1 MNTPDNDSRDWIEQM
16 LIKMR
21 DGEATADEVTR
32 LRELL
37 MRDAGARRVYL
48 RGKQTECLLET
59 VPAQRMATTIPQ
71 ATSASTAA
79 MRRWR
84 GFALASAAAAV
95 VALGFLTFAWF
106 GGDETASGRETTVAV
121 LRSSFEAVIDGREVL
136 PGELPM
142 RAGTYRLERGSVQL
156 RFAKGA
162 NVVIEGPAMFDL
174 VDASTMHLNQ
184 GSVWAHCPEEAR
196 GFAVRMPG
204 GRELV
209 DFGTEFGA
217 RVDTTGGA
225 QVKVMQ
231 GEVKIRDAVARTL
244 DLTEG
249 EAANWEVTAPPLAVN
264 AAFVKPFQSEQMLAA
279 KVKSAP
285 GANQQTVVSFRD
297 PKGGEW
303 NRGENWSSGSLPGA
317 HALERAVINQSHVVR
332 VLPGLLPP
340 LHPVDIHVSNG
351 RAPSASG
358 PDGVLEIT
366 GDMECQVL
374 RIATADEAHGLVRQ
388 TGGTVNVTE
397 SLLASAHEGA
407 PARSVY
413 ELTDGSL
420 HVGHRLVVGTR
431 GPSQLALKGSQCT
444 VTAERMNLGAGATLS
459 FVLGS
464 DGAGLI
470 KLRDTLMQN
479 EQARLVIDGAQYRG
493 GPRTLPLVVCGAA
506 LSDQGQI
513 SPQQVQFTGFKDMT
527 PRLAFH
533 PGGID
538 LVLE

>member
-1 MNTPDNDSRDWIEQM
+1 MSTPDNDSRDWVEQM
-16 LIKMR
+16 LLKMR
-21 DGEATADEVTR
+21 EGEATADEVTR

-48 RGKQTECLLET
+48 RAKQTECLLET
-59 VPAQRMATTIPQ
+59 VSAQSHATVIPKV
-71 ATSASTAA
+71 TPSSTAA
-79 MRRWR
+79 MRHWR
-84 GFALASAAAAV
+84 SFALASAAAAV
-95 VALGFLTFAWF
+95 VALFVLTLSRF
-106 GGDETASGRETTVAV
+106 GGDESEHEKDVTVAV
-121 LRSSFEAVIDGREVL
+121 LRSSFEAVIDRREVL
-136 PGELPM
+136 PGEMPM

-184 GSVWAHCPEEAR
+184 GSLWAHCPDEAR

-217 RVDTTGGA
+217 RVDAGGGA
-225 QVKVMQ
+225 QVRVMK

-249 EAANWEVTAPPLAVN
+249 EAANWEVTAPPVEVD
-264 AAFVKPFQSEQMLAA
+264 AASVKPFQSEQMLAE
-279 KVKSAP
+279 KVKASP
-285 GANQQTVVSFRD
+285 SMEQQTVVFFRD

-303 NRGENWSSGSLPGA
+303 NRGENWSSGALPGA
-317 HALERAVINQSHVVR
+317 HALERAVINQGRVVHVGTG
-332 VLPGLLPP
+332 LPLPA
-340 LHPVDIHVSNG
+340 HPVDIHVSNG

-366 GDMECQVL
+366 GNMECQVL
-374 RIATADEAHGLVRQ
+374 RIATADEADGTVRQ
-388 TGGTVNVTE
+388 TGGTVTVTE

-413 ELTDGSL
+413 DLADGSL
-420 HVGHRLVVGTR
+420 NVGHRLVLGTR
-431 GPSQLALKGSQCT
+431 GPSQFTLKGSHCV

-479 EQARLVIDGAQYRG
+479 YQARLVIDGSQYRG
-493 GPRTLPLVVCGAA
+493 GPRTLPLVVCGAS
-506 LSDQGQI
+506 LTDEGKFR
-513 SPQQVQFTGFKDMT
+513 PPQVQFTGFKGMT
-527 PRLAFH
+527 PRLASH

-538 LVLE
+538 LLLE